1 MHIDY
6 SKSKSYQRTVARAK
20 SYSPKGEDSLRAQ
33 RERMRTR
40 RATYKTMM
48 DANIIKTTKQGQE
61 ELKKLQEDSPSE
73 ITKKFRT
80 YNPEQQKVIR
90 DVARATIKFPKSLLI
105 DSVLKASGNG
115 QTYKPPKV
123 SDIRDDQSQRGLYD
137 IAKDTYNRVD
147 NLRKQYGISANLL
160 TGEIS
165 KSGQVK
171 GFNYRVD
178 TDLFG
183 NDKKVGVMFRKD
195 F

>member
-6 SKSKSYQRTVARAK
+6 SKSKSYQRIVAKAK

-33 RERMRTR
+33 RDRMRTR
-40 RATYKTMM
+40 RSNYKTMM
-48 DANIIKTTKQGQE
+48 DAGIIKTTKQGQE

-90 DVARATIKFPKSLLI
+90 DVARATIKFPKSLMI

-115 QTYKPPKV
+115 QTYKPPPI
-123 SDIRDDQSQRGLYD
+123 SQIRKDQRGLLD
-137 IAKDTYNRVD
+137 MGKEAYNRARA
-147 NLRKQYGISANLL
+147 LQKQYGISGNIL

-165 KSGQVK
+165 KTGQLK
-171 GFNYRVD
+171 GFNYRLD

-183 NDKKVGVMFRKD
+183 KDKKVGVMFRKD

>member
-6 SKSKSYQRTVARAK
+6 SKSKSYQRIVSKAK
-20 SYSPKGEDSLRAQ
+20 RYSPKGESSLRAQ
-33 RERMRTR
+33 RDRMRTR
-40 RATYKTMM
+40 RSNYKTMM
-48 DANIIKTTKQGQE
+48 DAGIIKTTKQGQE

-80 YNPEQQKVIR
+80 YNPEQQKVIK

-115 QTYKPPKV
+115 QTYKPPPI
-123 SDIRDDQSQRGLYD
+123 SQIRKDQRGLLD
-137 IAKDTYNRVD
+137 MGKEAYNRARA
-147 NLRKQYGISANLL
+147 LQKQYGISGNIL

-165 KSGQVK
+165 KTGQLK
-171 GFNYRVD
+171 GFNYRLD

-183 NDKKVGVMFRKD
+183 KDKKVGVMFRKD

>member
-6 SKSKSYQRTVARAK
+6 SKSKSYQRIVAKAK

-48 DANIIKTTKQGQE
+48 DADIIKTTKQGQE

-105 DSVLKASGNG
+105 DSVLKASGNE
-115 QTYKPPKV
+115 QTYKPPPI
-123 SDIRDDQSQRGLYD
+123 SQIRKDQRGLLD
-137 IAKDTYNRVD
+137 MGKEAYNRARA
-147 NLRKQYGISANLL
+147 LQKQYGISGNIL

-165 KSGQVK
+165 KTGQLK
-171 GFNYRVD
+171 GFNYRLD

-183 NDKKVGVMFRKD
+183 KDKKVGVMFRKD

>member
-6 SKSKSYQRTVARAK
+6 SKSKSYQRIVARAK
-20 SYSPKGEDSLRAQ
+20 SYSPKGESSLRAQ
-33 RERMRTR
+33 RDRMRTR
-40 RATYKTMM
+40 RSNYKTMM
-48 DANIIKTTKQGQE
+48 DAGIIKTTKQGQE

-80 YNPEQQKVIR
+80 YNPEQQKVIK

-115 QTYKPPKV
+115 QTYKPPPI
-123 SDIRDDQSQRGLYD
+123 SQIRKDQRGLLD
-137 IAKDTYNRVD
+137 MGKEAYNRARA
-147 NLRKQYGISANLL
+147 LQKQYGISGNIL

-165 KSGQVK
+165 KTGQLK
-171 GFNYRVD
+171 GFNYRLD

-183 NDKKVGVMFRKD
+183 KDKKVGVMFRKD

>member
-6 SKSKSYQRTVARAK
+6 SKSKSYQRIVAKAK

-48 DANIIKTTKQGQE
+48 DADIIKTTKQGQE

-115 QTYKPPKV
+115 QTYKPPPI
-123 SDIRDDQSQRGLYD
+123 SQIRKDQRGLLD
-137 IAKDTYNRVD
+137 MGKEAYNRAKA
-147 NLRKQYGISANLL
+147 LQKQYGISGNIL

-165 KSGQVK
+165 KTGQLK
-171 GFNYRVD
+171 GFNYRLD

-183 NDKKVGVMFRKD
+183 KDKKVGVMFRKD